1 MERMLSR
8 DAIVVG
14 PAARSLAQEILH
26 PRPLVLK
33 MAGPL
38 FALITAGLLPER
50 LREGYGLNWDAR
62 KEQRVRRRVKTIR
75 ISLQFLPR
83 PGRSGPNARIPQQ
96 SLDV

>member
-1 MERMLSR
+1 MERMLSG

-38 FALITAGLLPER
+38 FVLITAGLLPER

-62 KEQRVRRRVKTIR
+62 KEKRFRWLVKTIR
-75 ISLQFLPR
+75 VSLPFVPR
-83 PGRSGPNARIPQQ
+83 PLRIVPNARSAEK
-96 SLDV
+96 SLGV